1 MHKLKKLT
9 IPVIGLLFV
18 VMILLFS
25 MSFTVRFTETAVK
38 TRFGKAS
45 ENSIITEP
53 GFKWKLPYP
62 FESVTKY
69 DKRIRIVQTRS
80 ETVQTADDFQIII
93 EAYLTYRVQ
102 DPLKFFRSFSNAGD
116 RAIDHFNKA
125 ENDVLRDLL
134 RSALGETSKYKMGD
148 LFTSQSGKSVIPQL
162 EGRVFD
168 MLSQGGSGGKPLA
181 DYGIAVTS
189 VGIDRIVL
197 PEETTSAV
205 INRMGANRDRL
216 AERYES
222 EGRSQARAIQAEA
235 TSNADRIRA
244 FAQRRADEI
253 LAKGESEAAPYLAQQ
268 NINPELAVFIQNIK
282 LMREAM
288 AKKFTLIFSTS
299 DYGMQLFDPEI
310 IKKSQGR
317 LPVPAQQGDRG
328 TGPQSNAGST
338 SNAGLTSDAGSTG
351 NAGSAAHAPG
361 TQTGA
366 EG

>member
-1 MHKLKKLT
+1 VLKKLKKLT
-9 IPVIGLLFV
+9 IPIFGVLFFV
-18 VMILLFS
+18 VILLFS
-25 MSFTVRFTETAVK
+25 ASFTVRFTETAVK

-45 ENSIITEP
+45 EHSIITEP

-69 DKRIRIVQTRS
+69 DTRTRIVQTRS

-93 EAYLTYRVQ
+93 ESYLSYKVS

-116 RAIDHFNKA
+116 RAIDHFKKA
-125 ENDVLRDLL
+125 EDDVLRDLL
-134 RSALGETSKYKMGD
+134 RSALGETSKYKMSD
-148 LFTSQSGKSVIPQL
+148 LFASQEGASVIPQL
-162 EGRVFD
+162 ENQVFD
-168 MLSQGGSGGKPLA
+168 LLVSGGNGGKPLE
-181 DYGIAVTS
+181 DYGILITT

-197 PEETTSAV
+197 PEETTAAV

-222 EGRSQARAIQAEA
+222 EGRSQARAIEAEA
-235 TSNADRIRA
+235 KSNADRIRA
-244 FAQRRADEI
+244 FARRRADEI

-268 NINPELAVFIQNIK
+268 NINPDLAVFIQNIK

-299 DYGMQLFDPEI
+299 DYGMQLFDPDVLKQSNGEI
-310 IKKSQGR
+310 
-317 LPVPAQQGDRG
+317 PVPIEQEDDG
-328 TGPQSNAGST
+328 T
-338 SNAGLTSDAGSTG
+338 
-351 NAGSAAHAPG
+351 
-361 TQTGA
+361 

>member
-1 MHKLKKLT
+1 MFKLKKQA
-9 IPVIGLLFV
+9 IPLFAILFIVVIV
-18 VMILLFS
+18 LFS
-25 MSFTVRFTETAVK
+25 ASFTVRFTEVAVK
-38 TRFGKAS
+38 TRFGSAN

-53 GFKWKLPYP
+53 GFKLKWPYP

-69 DKRIRIVQTRS
+69 DTRIRIVETRS

-93 EAYLTYRVQ
+93 ESYLTYRVA

-116 RAIDHFNKA
+116 RAVDHFQKA

-134 RSALGETSKYKMGD
+134 RSALGETSKYKMSD
-148 LFTSQSGKSVIPQL
+148 LFASKSGASVIPTL
-162 EGRVFD
+162 EKELYGLLV
-168 MLSQGGSGGKPLA
+168 SGGNGGKPLA
-181 DYGIAVTS
+181 DYGILITS

-222 EGRSQARAIQAEA
+222 EGRSQARAIRAEA

-268 NINPELAVFIQNIK
+268 NINPDLAVFIQNIK

-288 AKKFTLIFSTS
+288 SKKFTLIFSTS
-299 DYGMQLFDPEI
+299 DYGMQLFDPDI
-310 IKKSQGR
+310 LKQSQGE
-317 LPVPAQQGDRG
+317 LPVPKED
-328 TGPQSNAGST
+328 PEMGS
-338 SNAGLTSDAGSTG
+338 
-351 NAGSAAHAPG
+351 
-361 TQTGA
+361 

>member
-1 MHKLKKLT
+1 MLKLKKLT
-9 IPVIGLLFV
+9 IPVFGVLFV
-18 VMILLFS
+18 GVIVLFS
-25 MSFTVRFTETAVK
+25 ASFTVRFTETAVK
-38 TRFGKAS
+38 TRFGSAS

-80 ETVQTADDFQIII
+80 ETVQTADDFQIIV
-93 EAYLTYRVQ
+93 EAYLTYRVD
-102 DPLKFFRSFSNAGD
+102 DPLLFFRSFSNAGD
-116 RAIDHFNKA
+116 RAIDHFKKA
-125 ENDVLRDLL
+125 EEDVLRDLL
-134 RSALGETSKYKMGD
+134 RSALGRTSEYKMSE
-148 LFTSQSGKSVIPQL
+148 LFTSQSGASVIPQIEQQVYDL
-162 EGRVFD
+162 LVHGVN
-168 MLSQGGSGGKPLA
+168 GSKPLA
-181 DYGIAVTS
+181 DYGILITS

-222 EGRSQARAIQAEA
+222 EGRSQARAIRAEA
-235 TSNADRIRA
+235 SSNADRIRA

-253 LAKGESEAAPYLAQQ
+253 MAKGETEAAPYLAQQ

-282 LMREAM
+282 LMRESM

-299 DYGMQLFDPEI
+299 DYGMQLFDPDML
-310 IKKSQGR
+310 KQSDGG
-317 LPVPAQQGDRG
+317 LPTPRDQ
-328 TGPQSNAGST
+328 
-338 SNAGLTSDAGSTG
+338 
-351 NAGSAAHAPG
+351 
-361 TQTGA
+361 TQDGA

>member
-1 MHKLKKLT
+1 MPKLKKLT
-9 IPVIGLLFV
+9 IPVFGVLFV
-18 VMILLFS
+18 AVILLFS

-45 ENSIITEP
+45 ENSILTEP

-80 ETVQTADDFQIII
+80 ETVQTADDFQIIV
-93 EAYLTYRVQ
+93 ESYLSYRVE
-102 DPLKFFRSFSNAGD
+102 DPLLFFRSFSNAGD

-134 RSALGETSKYKMGD
+134 RSALGETSKYEMGD
-148 LFTSQSGKSVIPQL
+148 LFTSRTGESVIPQL
-162 EGRVFD
+162 EQQVYD
-168 MLSQGGSGGKPLA
+168 LLVSGGNGGKPLE
-181 DYGIAVTS
+181 DYGIRITS

-222 EGRSQARAIQAEA
+222 EGRSQARAIEAEA
-235 TSNADRIRA
+235 ASNAERIRA

-253 LAKGESEAAPYLAQQ
+253 LARGESEAAPYLAQQ
-268 NINPELAVFIQNIK
+268 NINPELAVFIQNIQ

-299 DYGMQLFDPEI
+299 DYGMQLFDPDILEDT
-310 IKKSQGR
+310 QGR
-317 LPVPAQQGDRG
+317 LPIPTQQNPA
-328 TGPQSNAGST
+328 
-338 SNAGLTSDAGSTG
+338 SDES
-351 NAGSAAHAPG
+351 
-361 TQTGA
+361 

>member
-1 MHKLKKLT
+1 
-9 IPVIGLLFV
+9 V
-18 VMILLFS
+18 LFS
-25 MSFTVRFTETAVK
+25 ASFTVRFTETAVK
-38 TRFGKAS
+38 TRFGSAN

-69 DKRIRIVQTRS
+69 DTRIRIVETRS
-80 ETVQTADDFQIII
+80 ETVQTADDFQIIV
-93 EAYLTYRVQ
+93 ESYLSYKVA
-102 DPLKFFRSFSNAGD
+102 DPLKFFRSFSNAGE

-134 RSALGETSKYKMGD
+134 RSALGETSTYKMSD
-148 LFTSQSGKSVIPQL
+148 LFASQSGASVIPQL
-162 EGRVFD
+162 EQQLFD
-168 MLSQGGSGGKPLA
+168 LLVSGGNGGQPLS
-181 DYGIAVTS
+181 DYGILITS

-222 EGRSQARAIQAEA
+222 EGRSQARAIRAEA

-253 LAKGESEAAPYLAQQ
+253 LAKGEAEAAPYLAQQ
-268 NINPELAVFIQNIK
+268 NINPDLAVFIQNIK

-288 AKKFTLIFSTS
+288 SKKFTLIFSTS
-299 DYGMQLFDPEI
+299 DYGMQLFDPDILKQSKGE
-310 IKKSQGR
+310 
-317 LPVPAQQGDRG
+317 LPIPNQD
-328 TGPQSNAGST
+328 SDMGS
-338 SNAGLTSDAGSTG
+338 
-351 NAGSAAHAPG
+351 
-361 TQTGA
+361 

>member
-1 MHKLKKLT
+1 
-9 IPVIGLLFV
+9 
-18 VMILLFS
+18 MIVLFS
-25 MSFTVRFTETAVK
+25 ASFTVRFTETAVK
-38 TRFGKAS
+38 TRFGSAN

-69 DKRIRIVQTRS
+69 DTRIRIVETRS
-80 ETVQTADDFQIII
+80 ETVQTADDFQIIV
-93 EAYLTYRVQ
+93 ESYLSYKVA
-102 DPLKFFRSFSNAGD
+102 DPLKFFRSFSNAGE

-134 RSALGETSKYKMGD
+134 RSALGETSTYKMSD
-148 LFTSQSGKSVIPQL
+148 LFASQSGASVIPQL
-162 EGRVFD
+162 EQQLFD
-168 MLSQGGSGGKPLA
+168 LLVSGGNGGQPLS
-181 DYGIAVTS
+181 DYGILITS

-222 EGRSQARAIQAEA
+222 EGRSQARAIRAEA

-253 LAKGESEAAPYLAQQ
+253 LAKGEAEAAPYLAQQ
-268 NINPELAVFIQNIK
+268 NINPDLAVFIQNIK

-288 AKKFTLIFSTS
+288 SKKFTLIFSTS
-299 DYGMQLFDPEI
+299 DYGMQLFDPDILKQSKGE
-310 IKKSQGR
+310 
-317 LPVPAQQGDRG
+317 LPIPNQD
-328 TGPQSNAGST
+328 SDMGS
-338 SNAGLTSDAGSTG
+338 
-351 NAGSAAHAPG
+351 
-361 TQTGA
+361 

>member
-1 MHKLKKLT
+1 MFKLKKLM
-9 IPVIGLLFV
+9 IPLFGVLFLLVIA
-18 VMILLFS
+18 LFS
-25 MSFTVRFTETAVK
+25 ATFTVRFTETAVK
-38 TRFGKAS
+38 TRFGSAN

-53 GFKWKLPYP
+53 GLKWKLPYP

-93 EAYLTYRVQ
+93 ESYLSYRVA
-102 DPLKFFRSFSNAGD
+102 DPLLFFRSFSNAGD
-116 RAIDHFNKA
+116 RAVDHFQKA

-134 RSALGETSKYKMGD
+134 RSALGETSKYKMSD
-148 LFTSQSGKSVIPQL
+148 LFTSQTGTSVIPQL
-162 EGRVFD
+162 ETQVYDLLTKGEN
-168 MLSQGGSGGKPLA
+168 GSKPLQA
-181 DYGIAVTS
+181 YGIEITT

-222 EGRSQARAIQAEA
+222 EGRSQARAIEAKA
-235 TSNADRIRA
+235 TSNANRIRA

-253 LAKGESEAAPYLAQQ
+253 KARGETEAAPYLAQQ

-282 LMREAM
+282 LMRESM

-310 IKKSQGR
+310 LKKSQGK
-317 LPVPAQQGDRG
+317 LPVP
-328 TGPQSNAGST
+328 TQSQENT
-338 SNAGLTSDAGSTG
+338 N
-351 NAGSAAHAPG
+351 
-361 TQTGA
+361 GA
-366 EG
+366 ES